1 MKGKKIYFLFFFV
14 LLFCNTSKLLAQ
26 ENNAQNKVYQK
37 ALAAFELKD
46 YPTSIKLLESLLEK
60 NQKNA
65 EASLFLFQVYSETK
79 QYEKSITRF
88 EKLIEMDSSV
98 FLPYIVKYA
107 SQYAILGNYNKAASI
122 IESYKNS
129 LPSYLKNKATE
140 LLTICQFAQ
149 SHPTPSGI
157 KVTNAGD
164 SINTA
169 DAEYFPSI
177 TVQDSLFLF
186 MRRINFKRED
196 FYSSIL
202 IKNKFSKAS
211 PLPDDLNIAE
221 KKGSMSLTQDLNT
234 LYYAADYNEKGFGR
248 YDIYKVTKTK
258 KGWSEP
264 KNLGKNI
271 NSDYWDSS
279 PSIAPDNQA
288 LYFSSNRPGGYGG
301 IDIYVAY
308 KNEKGY
314 FEEAI
319 NMGPTI
325 NTPGDEQAPFIHA
338 DNKTLYFSS
347 NGWPGFG
354 GADLF
359 VIRKKIEGDWSSP
372 LNLGYPINTFDNEG
386 SIAVAGNGLEGYI
399 ASDRADSR
407 GSLDIYKV
415 TLAANT
421 RPNKT
426 FYING
431 YIADALTKKPIAGE
445 VVLINTSEE
454 TNTMQIKV
462 DSSGNFILG
471 LPYLDSI
478 GIRVNS
484 KDHEFASTILSLEN
498 INNLSGSTL
507 NFYLAP
513 IIKTFTKNFN
523 NIFFEINKAK
533 LNKKSF
539 VELDALTTYLQSAP
553 TALILIEG
561 HTDNRGDS
569 VQNELL
575 SLKRANTIATYLISK
590 GIESNRIKTIG
601 LGGTKPISDNA
612 TEEGRI
618 KNRRTSFTISIPQS
632 KIQ

>member
-1 MKGKKIYFLFFFV
+1 MKGKKNYFLFFFV
-14 LLFCNTSKLLAQ
+14 LLFLNAHKLVAQ
-26 ENNAQNKVYQK
+26 KKNDDIKIYEK
-37 ALAAFELKD
+37 AVAAFEQKNFAS
-46 YPTSIKLLESLLEK
+46 SISLLETLLKK
-60 NQKNA
+60 NERNA
-65 EASLFLFQVYSETK
+65 EATLFLYQVYAEAK
-79 QYEKSITRF
+79 QYQKSINTF
-88 EKLIEMDSSV
+88 EKLLQIDTTI

-107 SQYAILGNYNKAASI
+107 SQYMVLGNYTKAASI
-122 IESYKNS
+122 VESYKNV
-129 LPSYLKNKATE
+129 LPSYLKTKALE
-140 LLTICQFAQ
+140 LLSICSYAEKHPRQ
-149 SHPTPSGI
+149 SEI
-157 KVTNAGD
+157 KVTNVGD
-164 SINTA
+164 SVNTA

-196 FYSSIL
+196 FYTSTL
-202 IKNKFSKAS
+202 TKNKFSKAS
-211 PLPDDLNIAE
+211 ALSDDLNMEE

-234 LYYAADYNEKGFGR
+234 LYYAADYNEKGYGR

-264 KNLGKNI
+264 KNVGKNI
-271 NSDYWDSS
+271 NSDYWDSA
-279 PSIAPDNQA
+279 PSIAPDGQA
-288 LYFSSNRPGGYGG
+288 LYFCSNRTGGYGG

-308 KNEKGY
+308 KNEKG
-314 FEEAI
+314 FWEEAV

-325 NTPGDEQAPFIHA
+325 NTAADEQAPFIHA

-347 NGWPGFG
+347 NGWTGFG
-354 GADLF
+354 GSDLF
-359 VIRKKIEGDWSSP
+359 VIRKKIDGNWSNP
-372 LNLGYPINTFDNEG
+372 MNLGYPINTFDNEG
-386 SIAVAGNGLEGYI
+386 SIAVAGNGFEGYI

-415 TLAANT
+415 ILALNT

-426 FYING
+426 FYVNG
-431 YIADALTKKPIAGE
+431 FIADAVTKKPIAGE
-445 VVLINTSEE
+445 VVLINTNEE

-462 DSSGNFILG
+462 DSNGNFILG

-484 KDHEFASTILSLEN
+484 EGHEFASTILSLEN
-498 INNLSGSTL
+498 INSLSGSTL

-513 IIKTFTKNFN
+513 IVKSFTKNFN
-523 NIFFEINKAK
+523 NIFFEINNAK

-569 VQNELL
+569 VQNQLL
-575 SLKRANTIATYLISK
+575 SLKRANTIATYLMSK

-601 LGGTKPISDNA
+601 LGSSQPISDNA

-618 KNRRTSFTISIPQS
+618 KNRRSSFTIT
-632 KIQ
+632 IQ

>member
-46 YPTSIKLLESLLEK
+46 FPTSIKILESLLEK

-88 EKLIEMDSSV
+88 EKLIEIDSNI

-107 SQYAILGNYNKAASI
+107 SEYAILGNYTKAAGI
-122 IESYKNS
+122 LQEFKNKN
-129 LPSYLKNKATE
+129 LVPSYLKSKAAE
-140 LLTICQFAQ
+140 LLTICRFAQ
-149 SHPTPSGI
+149 SHPTQSDI

-196 FYSSIL
+196 FYASIL
-202 IKNKFSKAS
+202 RKNRFSKAS

-271 NSDYWDSS
+271 NSDYWESS

-325 NTPGDEQAPFIHA
+325 NTAGDEQSPFIHA

-359 VIRKKIEGDWSSP
+359 VIRKKIDGNWSSP

-415 TLAANT
+415 ILAANT

-484 KDHEFASTILSLEN
+484 KGHEFASTILSLEN

-513 IIKTFTKNFN
+513 IVKTFTKNFN
-523 NIFFEINKAK
+523 NIFFEINKAS

-539 VELDALTTYLQSAP
+539 VELDALITYLQSAP

-569 VQNELL
+569 VQNQLL

-590 GIESNRIKTIG
+590 GIDTNRIKTIG
-601 LGGTKPISDNA
+601 LGGTTPIEDNA

-618 KNRRTSFTISIPQS
+618 RNRRTSFTITIP
-632 KIQ
+632 

>member
-1 MKGKKIYFLFFFV
+1 MKGKKNYFLFFFV
-14 LLFCNTSKLLAQ
+14 LLFLNAHKLVAQ
-26 ENNAQNKVYQK
+26 KKNDDIKIYEK
-37 ALAAFELKD
+37 AVAAFEQKNFAS
-46 YPTSIKLLESLLEK
+46 SISLLETLLKK
-60 NQKNA
+60 NERNA
-65 EASLFLFQVYSETK
+65 EATLFLYQVYAEAK
-79 QYEKSITRF
+79 QYQKSINTF
-88 EKLIEMDSSV
+88 EKLLQIDTTI

-107 SQYAILGNYNKAASI
+107 SHYMVLGNYTKAASI
-122 IESYKNS
+122 VESYKNV
-129 LPSYLKNKATE
+129 LPSYLKSKALE
-140 LLTICQFAQ
+140 LLSICSYAKM
-149 SHPTPSGI
+149 HPTQSEI
-157 KVTNAGD
+157 IVTNVGD
-164 SINTA
+164 SVNTA

-196 FYSSIL
+196 FYSSTL

-211 PLPDDLNIAE
+211 ALSDDLNMEE

-234 LYYAADYNEKGFGR
+234 LYYAADYNEKGYGR

-264 KNLGKNI
+264 KNIGKNI
-271 NSDYWDSS
+271 NSDYWDSA
-279 PSIAPDNQA
+279 PSIAPDGQA
-288 LYFSSNRPGGYGG
+288 LYFCSNRTGGYGG

-308 KNEKGY
+308 KNEKG
-314 FEEAI
+314 FWEEAV

-325 NTPGDEQAPFIHA
+325 NTVGDEQAPFIHA

-354 GADLF
+354 GSDLF
-359 VIRKKIEGDWSSP
+359 VIRKKIDGNWSSP
-372 LNLGYPINTFDNEG
+372 MNLGYPINTFDNEG
-386 SIAVAGNGLEGYI
+386 SIAVAGNGFEGYI

-415 TLAANT
+415 ILALNT

-426 FYING
+426 FYVNG
-431 YIADALTKKPIAGE
+431 FIADAITKKPIAGE
-445 VVLINTSEE
+445 LVLINTNEE

-462 DSSGNFILG
+462 DSNGNFILG

-484 KDHEFASTILSLEN
+484 EGHEFASTILSLEN
-498 INNLSGSTL
+498 VNSLSGSTL
-507 NFYLAP
+507 HFYLAP
-513 IIKTFTKNFN
+513 IVKSFTKNFN
-523 NIFFEINKAK
+523 NIFFEINNAK

-539 VELDALTTYLQSAP
+539 VELDALTTYLQSEP
-553 TALILIEG
+553 TALILIER
-561 HTDNRGDS
+561 HTDNKGDS
-569 VQNELL
+569 VQNQLL
-575 SLKRANTIATYLISK
+575 SLKRANTIATYLMSK

-601 LGGTKPISDNA
+601 LGGSQPISDNT

-618 KNRRTSFTISIPQS
+618 KNRRSSFTITIP
-632 KIQ
+632 

>member
-1 MKGKKIYFLFFFV
+1 MKAKKIYFLFFFV

-26 ENNAQNKVYQK
+26 ENNAQNKIYQK
-37 ALAAFELKD
+37 AVVAFDQKD
-46 YPTSIKLLESLLEK
+46 FPTSIKILESLLEK

-65 EASLFLFQVYSETK
+65 EVSLFLFQVYSETK
-79 QYEKSITRF
+79 QYEKSINRF
-88 EKLIEMDSSV
+88 EKLMQIDTTI

-107 SQYAILGNYNKAASI
+107 SQYMVLGNYNKAASI
-122 IESYKNS
+122 IESYKDI
-129 LPSYLKNKATE
+129 LPPYLKNKATE
-140 LLTICQFAQ
+140 LLTICRFAQ
-149 SHPTPSGI
+149 RHPTQSDI

-196 FYSSIL
+196 FYSSTL
-202 IKNKFSKAS
+202 RKNKFSKATS
-211 PLPDDLNIAE
+211 LPDELNMEE

-248 YDIYKVTKTK
+248 YDIYKVAKTK

-271 NSDYWDSS
+271 NTDYWESA

-301 IDIYVAY
+301 IDIYVTY
-308 KNEKGY
+308 KNEKG
-314 FEEAI
+314 FWEEAL

-325 NTPGDEQAPFIHA
+325 NTAADEQAPFIHA

-354 GADLF
+354 GSDLF
-359 VIRKKIEGDWSSP
+359 VIRKKIDGNWSSP
-372 LNLGYPINTFDNEG
+372 MNLGYPINTFDNEG
-386 SIAVAGNGLEGYI
+386 SIAVAGNGFEGYI

-415 TLAANT
+415 ILAPNT

-426 FYING
+426 FYVNG
-431 YIADALTKKPIAGE
+431 FIVDAVTKKPIAGE
-445 VVLINTSEE
+445 LVLINTNEE
-454 TNTMQIKV
+454 TNTMKIKV
-462 DSSGNFILG
+462 DSNGHFILG

-484 KDHEFASTILSLEN
+484 EGHEFASTILSLEN
-498 INNLSGSTL
+498 INSLSNSTL
-507 NFYLAP
+507 HFYLAP
-513 IIKTFTKNFN
+513 IVKTFTKNFN

-533 LNKKSF
+533 LNKQSY
-539 VELDALTTYLQSAP
+539 VELDALTTYLQSEP

-561 HTDNRGDS
+561 HTDNKGDS
-569 VQNELL
+569 VQNKLL

-590 GIESNRIKTIG
+590 GIESDRIKTIG
-601 LGGTKPISDNA
+601 LGGTQPISDNT

-618 KNRRTSFTISIPQS
+618 KNRRTSFTITIPQS

>member
-1 MKGKKIYFLFFFV
+1 MKGNKNYFLFFFV
-14 LLFCNTSKLLAQ
+14 LLFLNAHKLVAQ
-26 ENNAQNKVYQK
+26 KKNDDIKIYEK
-37 ALAAFELKD
+37 AVAAFEQKNFAS
-46 YPTSIKLLESLLEK
+46 SISLLETLLKK
-60 NQKNA
+60 NERNA
-65 EASLFLFQVYSETK
+65 EATLFLYQVYAEAK
-79 QYEKSITRF
+79 QYQKSINTF
-88 EKLIEMDSSV
+88 EKLLQIDSTI

-107 SQYAILGNYNKAASI
+107 SQYMVLGNYTKAASI
-122 IESYKNS
+122 VESYKNT
-129 LPSYLKNKATE
+129 LPSYLKTKAFE
-140 LLTICQFAQ
+140 LLSICSYAQ
-149 SHPTPSGI
+149 MHPTQSEI
-157 KVTNAGD
+157 KVTNLGD
-164 SINTA
+164 SVNTA

-196 FYSSIL
+196 FYSSTL

-211 PLPDDLNIAE
+211 ALSDDLNMEE

-234 LYYAADYNEKGFGR
+234 LYYAADYNEKGYGR

-264 KNLGKNI
+264 KNVGKNI
-271 NSDYWDSS
+271 NSDYWDSA
-279 PSIAPDNQA
+279 PSIAPDGQA
-288 LYFSSNRPGGYGG
+288 LYFCSNRTGGYGG

-308 KNEKGY
+308 KNEKG
-314 FEEAI
+314 FWEEAV

-325 NTPGDEQAPFIHA
+325 NTAADEQAPFIHA

-354 GADLF
+354 GSDLF
-359 VIRKKIEGDWSSP
+359 VIRKKIDGNWSSP
-372 LNLGYPINTFDNEG
+372 MNLGYPINTFDNEG
-386 SIAVAGNGLEGYI
+386 SIAVAGNGFEGYI

-415 TLAANT
+415 ILALNT

-426 FYING
+426 FYVNG
-431 YIADALTKKPIAGE
+431 FIADAVTKKPIAGE
-445 VVLINTSEE
+445 VVLINTNEE

-462 DSSGNFILG
+462 DSNGNFILG

-484 KDHEFASTILSLEN
+484 EGHEFASTILSLEN
-498 INNLSGSTL
+498 INSLSGSTL

-513 IIKTFTKNFN
+513 IVKSFTKNFN
-523 NIFFEINKAK
+523 NIFFEINNAK

-569 VQNELL
+569 VQNQLL
-575 SLKRANTIATYLISK
+575 SLKRANTIATYLMSK

-601 LGGTKPISDNA
+601 LGGSQPISDNA

-618 KNRRTSFTISIPQS
+618 KNRRSSFTITIP
-632 KIQ
+632 

>member
-1 MKGKKIYFLFFFV
+1 MKGKKNYFLLFFV
-14 LLFCNTSKLLAQ
+14 FIFLNAPKLLAQ
-26 ENNAQNKVYQK
+26 EKNVDIKIYQK
-37 ALAAFELKD
+37 AIDAFEQKNFAS
-46 YPTSIKLLESLLEK
+46 SISLLETLLKK
-60 NQKNA
+60 NERNA
-65 EASLFLFQVYSETK
+65 EATLFLYQVYAEAK
-79 QYEKSITRF
+79 QYQKSINTF
-88 EKLIEMDSSV
+88 EKLIQIDTTI

-107 SQYAILGNYNKAASI
+107 SQYMVLGNYNKAASI
-122 IESYKNS
+122 VESYKNV
-129 LPSYLKNKATE
+129 LPTYLKTKAFE
-140 LLTICQFAQ
+140 LLSICSYAQ
-149 SHPTPSGI
+149 MHPTQLEI

-196 FYSSIL
+196 FFTSTL

-211 PLPDDLNIAE
+211 PLSDDLNIEE

-234 LYYAADYNEKGFGR
+234 LYYAADYNEKGYGR

-264 KNLGKNI
+264 KNVGKNI
-271 NSDYWDSS
+271 NSDYWDSA

-288 LYFSSNRPGGYGG
+288 LYFCSNRPGGYGG
-301 IDIYVAY
+301 IDIYVTY
-308 KNEKGY
+308 KNEKG
-314 FEEAI
+314 FWEEAI
-319 NMGPTI
+319 NMGPII
-325 NTPGDEQAPFIHA
+325 NTAADEQAPFIHA

-354 GADLF
+354 GSDLF
-359 VIRKKIEGDWSSP
+359 VIRKKIDGNWSSP
-372 LNLGYPINTFDNEG
+372 INLGYPINTFDNEG
-386 SIAVAGNGLEGYI
+386 SIAVAGNGFEGYI

-415 TLAANT
+415 ILALNT

-426 FYING
+426 FYVNG
-431 YIADALTKKPIAGE
+431 FIADAVTKKPIAGE
-445 VVLINTSEE
+445 LVLINTNEE

-462 DSSGNFILG
+462 DSNGNFILG

-484 KDHEFASTILSLEN
+484 EGHEFASTILSLEN
-498 INNLSGSTL
+498 INSLSSSTL

-513 IIKTFTKNFN
+513 IVKTFTKNFN
-523 NIFFEINKAK
+523 NIFFEINNAK

-539 VELDALTTYLQSAP
+539 LELDALTTYLQSEP

-569 VQNELL
+569 VQNKLL
-575 SLKRANTIATYLISK
+575 SLKRANTIATYLMSK
-590 GIESNRIKTIG
+590 GIATNRISTKG
-601 LGGTKPISDNA
+601 LGDTKPIDPDN
-612 TEEGRI
+612 TEEART
-618 KNRRTSFTISIPQS
+618 KNRRTSFTITIP
-632 KIQ
+632 

>member
-1 MKGKKIYFLFFFV
+1 MKGKKNYFLFFFV
-14 LLFCNTSKLLAQ
+14 LLFLNAHKLVAQ
-26 ENNAQNKVYQK
+26 KKNDDIKIYEK
-37 ALAAFELKD
+37 AVAAFEQKNFAS
-46 YPTSIKLLESLLEK
+46 SISLLETLLKK
-60 NQKNA
+60 NERNA
-65 EASLFLFQVYSETK
+65 EATLFLYQVYAEAK
-79 QYEKSITRF
+79 QYQKSINTF
-88 EKLIEMDSSV
+88 EKLLQIDSTI

-107 SQYAILGNYNKAASI
+107 SQYMVLGNYTKAASI
-122 IESYKNS
+122 VESYKNV
-129 LPSYLKNKATE
+129 LPSYLKTKALE
-140 LLTICQFAQ
+140 LLSICSYAKMHPSQ
-149 SHPTPSGI
+149 SEI
-157 KVTNAGD
+157 KVTNVGD
-164 SINTA
+164 SVNTA

-196 FYSSIL
+196 FYTSTL

-211 PLPDDLNIAE
+211 ALSDDLNMEE

-234 LYYAADYNEKGFGR
+234 LYYAADYNEKGYGR

-264 KNLGKNI
+264 KNVGKNI
-271 NSDYWDSS
+271 NSDYWDSA
-279 PSIAPDNQA
+279 PSIAPDGQA
-288 LYFSSNRPGGYGG
+288 LYFCSNRTGGYGG

-308 KNEKGY
+308 KNEKG
-314 FEEAI
+314 FWEEAV

-325 NTPGDEQAPFIHA
+325 NTAADEQAPFIHA

-347 NGWPGFG
+347 NGWTGFG
-354 GADLF
+354 GSDLF
-359 VIRKKIEGDWSSP
+359 VIRKKIDGNWSNP
-372 LNLGYPINTFDNEG
+372 MNLGYPINTFDNEG
-386 SIAVAGNGLEGYI
+386 SIAVAGNGFEGYI

-415 TLAANT
+415 ILALNT

-426 FYING
+426 FYVNG
-431 YIADALTKKPIAGE
+431 FIADAVTKKPIAGE
-445 VVLINTSEE
+445 VVLINTNEE
-454 TNTMQIKV
+454 TNTMKIKV
-462 DSSGNFILG
+462 DSNGNFILG

-484 KDHEFASTILSLEN
+484 EGHEFASTILSLEN
-498 INNLSGSTL
+498 INSLSGSTL

-513 IIKTFTKNFN
+513 IVKSFTKNFN
-523 NIFFEINKAK
+523 NIFFEINNAK

-561 HTDNRGDS
+561 HTDNKGDS
-569 VQNELL
+569 LQNQLL
-575 SLKRANTIATYLISK
+575 SLKRANSIATYLMSK

-601 LGGTKPISDNA
+601 LGGSQPISDNT

-618 KNRRTSFTISIPQS
+618 KNRRSSFTITIP
-632 KIQ
+632 

>member
-1 MKGKKIYFLFFFV
+1 MKGKKNYFLFFFV
-14 LLFCNTSKLLAQ
+14 LLFLNAHKLVAQ
-26 ENNAQNKVYQK
+26 KKNDDIKIYQK
-37 ALAAFELKD
+37 AVAAFEQKNFAS
-46 YPTSIKLLESLLEK
+46 SISLLETLLKK
-60 NQKNA
+60 NERNA
-65 EASLFLFQVYSETK
+65 EATLFLYQVYAEAK
-79 QYEKSITRF
+79 QYQKSINAF
-88 EKLIEMDSSV
+88 EKLIQTDSTI

-107 SQYAILGNYNKAASI
+107 SQYMVLGNYTKAAAI
-122 IESYKNS
+122 VESYKNV
-129 LPSYLKNKATE
+129 LPSYLKSKAAE
-140 LLTICQFAQ
+140 LIAICSFAK
-149 SHPTPSGI
+149 SHPIQSEI
-157 KVTNAGD
+157 IVTNAGD

-186 MRRINFKRED
+186 MRRSNFKRED
-196 FYSSIL
+196 FYTSTL
-202 IKNKFSKAS
+202 TKNKFSKAS
-211 PLPDDLNIAE
+211 PLSDDLNIEE

-234 LYYAADYNEKGFGR
+234 LYYAADYNQKGYGR
-248 YDIYKVTKTK
+248 YDIYKVSKTK

-264 KNLGKNI
+264 KNVGKNI
-271 NSDYWDSS
+271 NSDYWDSA

-288 LYFSSNRPGGYGG
+288 LYFCSNRPDGYGG
-301 IDIYVAY
+301 IDIYVTY
-308 KNEKGY
+308 RNEKG
-314 FEEAI
+314 FWEEAV

-325 NTPGDEQAPFIHA
+325 NTVGDEQAPFIHA

-354 GADLF
+354 GSDLF
-359 VIRKKIEGDWSSP
+359 VSRKKIDGAWSNP
-372 LNLGYPINTFDNEG
+372 LNLGYPINTFENEG
-386 SIAVAGNGLEGYI
+386 SIAVAGGGTDAYI

-415 TLAANT
+415 ILALNT

-426 FYING
+426 FYVNG
-431 YIADALTKKPIAGE
+431 FIADALTKKPIAGE
-445 VVLINTSEE
+445 VVLINTNEE
-454 TNTMQIKV
+454 NSTMQIKV
-462 DSSGNFILG
+462 DSNGNFILG

-484 KDHEFASTILSLEN
+484 EGHEFASTILSLEN
-498 INNLSGSTL
+498 INSLSGSTL

-523 NIFFEINKAK
+523 NIFFEINQSI

-539 VELDALTTYLQSAP
+539 VELGALTTYLQSAP

-569 VQNELL
+569 VQNQLL
-575 SLKRANTIATYLISK
+575 SSKRANTIATYLMSK

-601 LGGTKPISDNA
+601 LGGSQPISDNA

-618 KNRRTSFTISIPQS
+618 KNRRSSFTITIP
-632 KIQ
+632 

>member
-1 MKGKKIYFLFFFV
+1 MKGNKIYFVFFFV
-14 LLFCNTSKLLAQ
+14 LFFLNTAKLLAQ
-26 ENNAQNKVYQK
+26 EKNADTRIYQK
-37 ALAAFELKD
+37 AVDAFEQKNFAS
-46 YPTSIKLLESLLEK
+46 SISLLETLLKK
-60 NQKNA
+60 NERNA
-65 EASLFLFQVYSETK
+65 EATLFLYQVYAEDK
-79 QYEKSITRF
+79 QYQKSINAF
-88 EKLIEMDSSV
+88 EKLMQIDTTI

-107 SQYAILGNYNKAASI
+107 SQYMVLGNYDKAASI
-122 IESYKNS
+122 LESYKS
-129 LPSYLKNKATE
+129 ILPSYLKSKAAE
-140 LLTICQFAQ
+140 LLSICSYAQ
-149 SHPTPSGI
+149 MHPTQSEI
-157 KVTNAGD
+157 KVTNVGD
-164 SINTA
+164 SVNTA

-186 MRRINFKRED
+186 MRRTNFKRED

-202 IKNKFSKAS
+202 RKNKFSTAI
-211 PLPDDLNIAE
+211 PLPDDLNREE

-234 LYYAADYNEKGFGR
+234 LYYAADYNEKGYGR

-271 NSDYWDSS
+271 NSDYWDSA

-288 LYFSSNRPGGYGG
+288 LYFCSNRPGGYGG
-301 IDIYVAY
+301 IDIYVTY
-308 KNEKGY
+308 KNEKG
-314 FEEAI
+314 FWEEAV

-325 NTPGDEQAPFIHA
+325 NTAGDEQAPFIHA

-359 VIRKKIEGDWSSP
+359 VIRKKIDGNWSSP
-372 LNLGYPINTFDNEG
+372 INLGYPINTFENEG
-386 SIAVAGNGLEGYI
+386 SIAVAGNGFEGYI

-415 TLAANT
+415 TLAINT

-426 FYING
+426 FYVNG
-431 YIADALTKKPIAGE
+431 FIADAVTKKPIAGE
-445 VVLINTSEE
+445 LVLINTNEE
-454 TNTMQIKV
+454 TSTMQIKV
-462 DSSGNFILG
+462 DTNGNFILG

-484 KDHEFASTILSLEN
+484 EGHEFASTILSLEN
-498 INNLSGSTL
+498 INSLSSSTL

-513 IIKTFTKNFN
+513 IVKTFTKNFN

-533 LNKKSF
+533 LNKKSY
-539 VELDALTTYLQSAP
+539 VELDALTTYLQSEP
-553 TALILIEG
+553 TAIILIEG
-561 HTDNRGDS
+561 HTDNKGDS
-569 VQNELL
+569 VQNKLL
-575 SLKRANTIATYLISK
+575 SSKRANAIATYLISK
-590 GIESNRIKTIG
+590 GIDTSRIKTIG
-601 LGGTKPISDNA
+601 LGGTKPISDNT

-618 KNRRTSFTISIPQS
+618 KNRRTSFTITIP
-632 KIQ
+632 

>member
-1 MKGKKIYFLFFFV
+1 MKGKKNYFVFFFV
-14 LLFCNTSKLLAQ
+14 LLYWNMPKVLAQ
-26 ENNAQNKVYQK
+26 EKNADTKIYQK
-37 ALAAFELKD
+37 AVAAFEQKNFTSSISILETLLK
-46 YPTSIKLLESLLEK
+46 K
-60 NQKNA
+60 NERNA
-65 EASLFLFQVYSETK
+65 EATLFLYQVYAEAK
-79 QYEKSITRF
+79 QYQKSINAF
-88 EKLIEMDSSV
+88 EKLIQIDTTI
-98 FLPYIVKYA
+98 FLPYLVKYA
-107 SQYAILGNYNKAASI
+107 SEYAILGNYNKAASI
-122 IESYKNS
+122 LESYKNV
-129 LPSYLKNKATE
+129 LPSYLKNKAAE
-140 LLTICQFAQ
+140 LLTICRFAQ
-149 SHPTPSGI
+149 SNPTQSDI

-186 MRRINFKRED
+186 MRRSSFKRED
-196 FYSSIL
+196 FYTSTIT
-202 IKNKFSKAS
+202 KNKFSKAS
-211 PLPDDLNIAE
+211 PLSDDLNMEE

-271 NSDYWDSS
+271 NSDYWDSA

-301 IDIYVAY
+301 IDIYVSY
-308 KNEKGY
+308 KNEKG
-314 FEEAI
+314 FWEEAM

-325 NTPGDEQAPFIHA
+325 NTAGDEQAPFIHA

-354 GADLF
+354 GSDLY
-359 VIRKKIEGDWSSP
+359 VSRKKIDGNWSSP
-372 LNLGYPINTFDNEG
+372 MNLGYPINTFDNEG
-386 SIAVAGNGLEGYI
+386 SIAVAGNGFQGYI

-421 RPNKT
+421 SPNKT
-426 FYING
+426 FYVNG
-431 YIADALTKKPIAGE
+431 FIADAITKKPIAGE
-445 VVLINTSEE
+445 VVLMNTNEE
-454 TNTMQIKV
+454 TSTMQIKV
-462 DSSGNFILG
+462 DSNGNFILG

-484 KDHEFASTILSLEN
+484 EGHEFASTILSLEN
-498 INNLSGSTL
+498 INSLSSSTL

-513 IIKTFTKNFN
+513 IVKIFTKNFN
-523 NIFFEINKAK
+523 NIFFEINKAS

-539 VELDALTTYLQSAP
+539 VELDALVTFLQATPSAN
-553 TALILIEG
+553 ILIEG
-561 HTDNRGDS
+561 HTDNKGDS
-569 VQNELL
+569 VQNKLL
-575 SLKRANTIATYLISK
+575 SSKRANSIATYLMSK
-590 GIESNRIKTIG
+590 GIDTSRIKTIG
-601 LGGTKPISDNA
+601 LGGSLPISDNA

-618 KNRRTSFTISIPQS
+618 KNRRTSFTITIP
-632 KIQ
+632 

>member
-1 MKGKKIYFLFFFV
+1 M
-14 LLFCNTSKLLAQ
+14 
-26 ENNAQNKVYQK
+26 
-37 ALAAFELKD
+37 
-46 YPTSIKLLESLLEK
+46 
-60 NQKNA
+60 
-65 EASLFLFQVYSETK
+65 
-79 QYEKSITRF
+79 
-88 EKLIEMDSSV
+88 
-98 FLPYIVKYA
+98 
-107 SQYAILGNYNKAASI
+107 
-122 IESYKNS
+122 
-129 LPSYLKNKATE
+129 
-140 LLTICQFAQ
+140 
-149 SHPTPSGI
+149 HPTQLEI

-196 FYSSIL
+196 FFTSTL

-211 PLPDDLNIAE
+211 PLSDDLNIEE

-234 LYYAADYNEKGFGR
+234 LYYAADYNEKGYGR

-264 KNLGKNI
+264 KNVGKNI
-271 NSDYWDSS
+271 NSDYWDSA

-288 LYFSSNRPGGYGG
+288 LYFCSNRPGGYGG
-301 IDIYVAY
+301 IDIYVTY
-308 KNEKGY
+308 KNEKG
-314 FEEAI
+314 FWEEAI
-319 NMGPTI
+319 NMGPII
-325 NTPGDEQAPFIHA
+325 NTAADEQAPFIHA

-354 GADLF
+354 GSDLF
-359 VIRKKIEGDWSSP
+359 VIRKKIDGNWSSP
-372 LNLGYPINTFDNEG
+372 INLGYPINTFDNEG
-386 SIAVAGNGLEGYI
+386 SIAVAGNGFEGYI

-415 TLAANT
+415 ILALNT

-426 FYING
+426 FYVNG
-431 YIADALTKKPIAGE
+431 FIADAVTKKPIAGE
-445 VVLINTSEE
+445 LVLINTNEE

-462 DSSGNFILG
+462 DSNGNFILG

-484 KDHEFASTILSLEN
+484 EGHEFASTILSLEN
-498 INNLSGSTL
+498 INSLSSSTL

-513 IIKTFTKNFN
+513 IVKTFTKNFN
-523 NIFFEINKAK
+523 NIFFEINNAK

-539 VELDALTTYLQSAP
+539 LELDALTTYLQSEP

-569 VQNELL
+569 VQNKLL
-575 SLKRANTIATYLISK
+575 SLKRANTIATYLMSK
-590 GIESNRIKTIG
+590 GIATNRISTKG
-601 LGGTKPISDNA
+601 LGDTKPIDPDN
-612 TEEGRI
+612 TEEART
-618 KNRRTSFTISIPQS
+618 KNRRTSFTITIP
-632 KIQ
+632 